1 MTRRTS
7 QIALIFAPLM
17 TAIDVLIMNITISHV
32 AIGLSFAVFADAE
45 QLPVRAPQTLRAQE
59 GAALWSA
66 VAEAKVIYVGET
78 HDKAMDHAYE
88 LRLVRGIIRRRIGF
102 AIGWEMFDYTQ
113 QALLDAWDRRGI
125 SLQQLFHETGF
136 DRAWAIYSPIYARI
150 LETAQ
155 RSARNN
161 VALNAPP
168 TLVRKVARGQ
178 KLSRQERALLPR
190 DFTTNQAAY
199 QNFVSL
205 MGEHPGLKAEHLRS
219 FFAAQNVWDQTMAD
233 RVLRFVRLRGETKL
247 RVLAGRGHVA
257 GGCGVPYYVGQK
269 KPLQQ
274 LILSP

>member
-1 MTRRTS
+1 MTRQTFE
-7 QIALIFAPLM
+7 IALIFAPLM
-17 TAIDVLIMNITISHV
+17 MAIDVLIKNHTISLV
-32 AIGLSFAVFADAE
+32 AIGFSFALLADAE
-45 QLPVRAPQTLRAQE
+45 QLPVPAPGTLRAQE
-59 GAALWSA
+59 SAALWPA
-66 VAEAKVIYVGET
+66 VARAKVIYVGET

-88 LRLVRGIIRRRIGF
+88 LRLVRGMIRRRIAF

-113 QALLDAWDRRGI
+113 QALLDAWDRGAI
-125 SLQQLFHETGF
+125 SLQQLFRETGF
-136 DRAWAIYSPIYARI
+136 DRGWAIYSPIYARI
-150 LETAQ
+150 LETAR

-168 TLVRKVARGQ
+168 TLVRKVAHGQ

-205 MGEHPGLKAEHLRS
+205 MGEHPGLTAEHLRS

-233 RVLRFVRLRGETKL
+233 RILRFERLRGETKL
-247 RVLAGRGHVA
+247 LVLAGRGHVA
-257 GGCGVPYYVGQK
+257 GGFGIPYYVGQK

-274 LILSP
+274 LILLP